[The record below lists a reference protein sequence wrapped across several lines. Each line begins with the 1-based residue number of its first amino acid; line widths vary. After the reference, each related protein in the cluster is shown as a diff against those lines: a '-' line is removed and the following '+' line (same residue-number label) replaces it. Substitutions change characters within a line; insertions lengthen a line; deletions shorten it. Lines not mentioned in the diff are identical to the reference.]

1 MNRLYFTKTDL
12 KANPKTTRQIPFTR
26 AMANLDTEF
35 TSDSESYTSS
45 SPRSISEESYH
56 NGPPNMISRTY
67 GDTGS
72 RLHYFETEVQRR
84 VCKSIPIGCPEAKEV
99 WLALFYDAVERFH
112 DLDTNIFIER
122 VIVFLRTGLEL
133 KLANTGITSCIQELL
148 YIRNAILADTS
159 SAMQAAA
166 FMLD

>member
-1 MNRLYFTKTDL
+1 MNRLYFTKTRL
-12 KANPKTTRQIPFTR
+12 ESKPQTTRQMPITR
-26 AMANLDTEF
+26 AMALLDTEF
-35 TSDSESYTSS
+35 TSDSESSGS
-45 SPRSISEESYH
+45 SPRSISEESHH

-84 VCKSIPIGCPEAKEV
+84 VCKSIPIGCPEAV
-99 WLALFYDAVERFH
+99 GIWLALFYDAVDKFH
-112 DLDTNIFIER
+112 HFDTDIFIER
-122 VIVFLRTGLEL
+122 VLVFLRTELEL
-133 KLANTGITSCIQELL
+133 KLANTGIASCVQELL
-148 YIRNAILADTS
+148 YIRNAILVDTS

>member
-1 MNRLYFTKTDL
+1 M
-12 KANPKTTRQIPFTR
+12 PITR
-26 AMANLDTEF
+26 AMALLDTEF
-35 TSDSESYTSS
+35 TSDSESSGS

-56 NGPPNMISRTY
+56 NIGPSNMISRTY

-84 VCKSIPIGCPEAKEV
+84 VCKSIPIGCPEAAGI

-112 DLDTNIFIER
+112 DLDTDIFIER
-122 VIVFLRTGLEL
+122 VLVFLRTELEL
-133 KLANTGITSCIQELL
+133 KLANTGIASCVQELL
-148 YIRNAILADTS
+148 YIRNAILVDTS
-159 SAMQAAA
+159 SAMHAAA